1 MNKPDADK
9 RFGAALMKDAEL
21 VGECLRRM
29 KEAVDVPVT
38 LKHRLGVR
46 SGSGGLHDARGY
58 DKESDT
64 DGYHFV
70 SNFVDTVHELSG
82 VEHFIAHARCAV
94 LGGLSTTGNRM
105 IPPLRHE
112 EVHQLALDFPKL
124 GFSLN
129 GGVETVDDALSH
141 LRRGTVRGVMLGR
154 AVYKNP
160 AVLATVDRLIYGD
173 CDGDRKERMAGEH
186 EQLTVAAWPTD
197 GWRVDDRWRERRSYF
212 SLHDDGAAD
221 AAACVTR
228 ERVLRRFAGYG
239 DAVLRQRRGRAGETP
254 QGPGGGSRAL
264 QSPGRDVLRR
274 ARREPVQ
281 TRLGIRVAGVDEA
294 VAGGRGRRGFV
305 VFGAHYE
312 LRRGARGTGG
322 RGYAQG
328 HGKTF
333 WKANNEEGVWRAG
346 RKGGED
352 GNDGDDETLDAET
365 CAAEEY

>member
-1 MNKPDADK
+1 VNKPDADK

-105 IPPLRHE
+105 VPPLRHE

-141 LRRGTVRGVMLGR
+141 LRRGTVRGVMHGR

-186 EQLTVAAWPTD
+186 ERLAVAAWPTD

-239 DAVLRQRRGRAGETP
+239 DAVLRQRVGELEKHPKALGEARGLCKALGGMSYGVRAGNRFKRDLEFGL
-254 QGPGGGSRAL
+254 QGWTKRLLAGEDAGGLSFSGLITSC
-264 QSPGRDVLRR
+264 
-274 ARREPVQ
+274 
-281 TRLGIRVAGVDEA
+281 VAGLGEQGVEDMRKDMEN
-294 VAGGRGRRGFV
+294 VLESEQRRRS
-305 VFGAHYE
+305 
-312 LRRGARGTGG
+312 LAR
-322 RGYAQG
+322 
-328 HGKTF
+328 
-333 WKANNEEGVWRAG
+333 G